1 MLLKKPIASIILVLA
16 VLIFGGIALER
27 LSIELMPDI
36 DRPTLLVR
44 TDYSGAPASE
54 VEFRITE
61 QLEGM
66 LSGVRGVQQIE
77 SLSRQGQSLTFLTFE
92 WGFDMDI
99 AFLNVREKLDQ
110 ARYLLPNQAERPQL
124 VYSSA
129 SDEPIATIALQL
141 TNVSNQ
147 EFSNRLSLKRWAEQV
162 FTRRLEQQSGIAQA
176 LLVGEVQPEVHIR
189 FNPRFIDRYGLS
201 LAQIQ
206 QAVKDANLF
215 SSTGELRDGW
225 YRYAL
230 KIESRIESLDDLR
243 KTPVISLASG
253 RVLLLEELADVQMAE
268 ADLTSFALLDGEEVL
283 NVLVKKEYGSNTVE
297 VFETL
302 QNVLAEIREQNPDI
316 QIEVIQEDAS
326 YIENSIANLLQT
338 LFIGGVLAFLVL
350 FLFLDDARTPFTIG
364 VSIPVSIFLTFV
376 VMFLFDIQLN
386 IISLSGLTLGIGL
399 LLDNAIVVLE
409 NINRYRQKGLG
420 RFEAAKAGTKEISLA
435 VTASTFT
442 TISVFLP
449 LIFLGGFE
457 GAFFRDLAATLSF
470 SLIAS
475 LLVALFILPV
485 FVAHISKK
493 NESQGFLS
501 KVSVILDNV
510 VMAYE
515 RNLGK
520 VLEKP
525 LIILV
530 TAAVLLSAAAY
541 AFMTL
546 PKAILPE
553 DEPSKVEYLI
563 SMPGNTALR
572 SAKSAAAEVS
582 ALLSERTDHTNILS
596 LGGYTDNTNLSSIT
610 NEGLNKFKISVP
622 VSGFSE
628 AAKVDRLMKEI
639 AQTYANWT
647 FRKMEEDATGA
658 VGVGAEAPLQ
668 FSVVGTDRAFS
679 KRVAEAFSEFME
691 DKYGAMGL
699 ELKYPQRIQ
708 AYQIQFKSAELLAYE
723 LSENEII
730 RYLESLTRG
739 AFITDWNRQDEQIS
753 IRLIGAK
760 GQNLNP
766 REITLDIKNK
776 IIPLTDVT
784 EIRRIEEAE
793 QLERIRQ
800 APILTYNSN
809 LTFMD
814 WWWEGS
820 EIQKW
825 TNRFMQESGYEIQIR
840 GSAPQVINL
849 LKELGWL
856 LFISVLLIYLILAIQ
871 YENLK
876 YPFIIILAIP
886 FAWIGSFLAMWIGGV
901 SVNALSF
908 MGILILSGI
917 AVNDAILKV
926 DFMRRYLQETGDL
939 AEAIRQAGINRF
951 RPVVMTSMTTI
962 LALIPMLIPFGDGYI
977 LRQSLATA
985 LMGGMITSTLLTLY
999 LIPMVFKWTNRKAER
1014 EMNKSAKNSTTQTEP
1029 EMLK

>member
-1 MLLKKPIASIILVLA
+1 MLLKKPIASVILVLA

-27 LSIELMPDI
+27 LYIELMPDI

-77 SLSRQGQSLTFLTFE
+77 SLSRQGQSLIFLTFE

-110 ARYLLPNQAERPQL
+110 ARYLLPNQADRPQL

-141 TNVSNQ
+141 ANVSNQ
-147 EFSNRLSLKRWAEQV
+147 EFSNRLSLKRWADQV
-162 FTRRLEQQSGIAQA
+162 FTRRLEQQEGIAQA
-176 LLVGEVQPEVHIR
+176 LLVGEVQPEVQIR

-201 LAQIQ
+201 LSQIQ
-206 QAVKDANLF
+206 QAVSDANIF

-243 KTPVISLASG
+243 KTPIISLASG
-253 RVLLLEELADVQMAE
+253 RVLLLEELAEVRMAE
-268 ADLTSFALLDGEEVL
+268 ADPTSFALLDGEEVL

-302 QNVLAEIREQNPDI
+302 QNVLTEIRDQNPDI
-316 QIEVIQEDAS
+316 LIEVIQEDAS
-326 YIENSIANLLQT
+326 YIENSISNLLQT
-338 LFIGGVLAFLVL
+338 LLIGGVLAFLVL
-350 FLFLDDARTPFTIG
+350 FLFLDDARSPFTIG
-364 VSIPVSIFLTFV
+364 ISIPVSIFLTFV

-409 NINRYRQKGLG
+409 NINRYRQKGLD
-420 RFEAAKAGTKEISLA
+420 RFEAAREGTKEISLA

-485 FVAHISKK
+485 FVAQISKDAK
-493 NESQGFLS
+493 SKGVLS
-501 KVSVILDNV
+501 TVSEGLDKV

-515 RNLGK
+515 RNLSR
-520 VLEKP
+520 VIQKP
-525 LIILV
+525 LLIIVFALI
-530 TAAVLLSAAAY
+530 LLSGAAF
-541 AFMTL
+541 AFMTTEKAVL
-546 PKAILPE
+546 PP
-553 DEPSKVEYLI
+553 DEPAKVDYLV

-572 SAKSAAAEVS
+572 SAKQASADITGILQS
-582 ALLSERTDHTNILS
+582 RTDQPNILS
-596 LGGYTDNTNLSSIT
+596 LGGYTDNTNLKPIT
-610 NEGLNKFKISVP
+610 NEGLNRFTISIP
-622 VSGFSE
+622 VSGFEE
-628 AAKVDRLMKEI
+628 AEEVDRIMNGI
-639 AQTYANWT
+639 AQSYSNWN
-647 FRKMEEDATGA
+647 FEKLEDDAVGA
-658 VGVGAEAPLQ
+658 VGIGRDAPVQ
-668 FSVVGTDRAFS
+668 FSVVGTDREFS
-679 KRVAEAFSEFME
+679 VRVADAFNEFVNRNYRE
-691 DKYGAMGL
+691 TQLD
-699 ELKYPQRIQ
+699 LKYPQRIQ
-708 AYQIQFKSAELLAYE
+708 AYQLQFKTQELLSYE
-723 LSENEII
+723 LTEAEVI

-739 AFITDWNRQDEQIS
+739 SFITDWNRQDEQIS
-753 IRLIGAK
+753 IRLIGERK
-760 GQNLNP
+760 TNLDP
-766 REITLDIKNK
+766 REITVDVRDK
-776 IIPLTDVT
+776 IIPLTAVA
-784 EIRRIEEAE
+784 EIARIDEAE
-793 QLERIRQ
+793 QIERIRQ
-800 APILTYNSN
+800 SPILTYNSD

-814 WWWEGS
+814 WWWDGGEL
-820 EIQKW
+820 QQLV
-825 TNRFMQESGYEIQIR
+825 NRFMQQSGHEIQIR
-840 GSAPQVINL
+840 GSALQVISL

-856 LFISVLLIYLILAIQ
+856 LMISVLLIYLILAIQ

-886 FAWIGSFLAMWIGGV
+886 FAWIGSVFALYIGGI
-901 SVNALSF
+901 SLNALSF
-908 MGILILSGI
+908 MGILILTGI
-917 AVNDAILKV
+917 AVNDSILKV
-926 DFMRRYLQETGDL
+926 DFMRRYFDETGNLD
-939 AEAIRQAGINRF
+939 EAIKQAGINRF

-962 LALIPMLIPFGDGYI
+962 LALIPMLVPFGDGYV
-977 LRQSLATA
+977 LRQSLAVA
-985 LMGGMITSTLLTLY
+985 LMGGMVTSTFLTLY
-999 LIPMVFKWTNRKAER
+999 LIPLVFKWTNGGDSK
-1014 EMNKSAKNSTTQTEP
+1014 
-1029 EMLK
+1029 

>member
-1 MLLKKPIASIILVLA
+1 MLLKKPIASVILVLA

-77 SLSRQGQSLTFLTFE
+77 SLSRQGQSLIFLTFE

-110 ARYLLPNQAERPQL
+110 ARYMIPDQADRPQL

-141 TNVSNQ
+141 ANVSNQ
-147 EFSNRLSLKRWAEQV
+147 EFSNRLSLKRWADQV
-162 FTRRLEQQSGIAQA
+162 FTRRLEQQEGIAQA
-176 LLVGEVQPEVHIR
+176 LLVGEVQPEVQIR

-201 LAQIQ
+201 LSQIQ
-206 QAVKDANLF
+206 QSVSDANIF

-243 KTPVISLASG
+243 KTPIISLASG
-253 RVLLLEELADVQMAE
+253 RVLLLEELAEVRMAE
-268 ADLTSFALLDGEEVL
+268 ADPTSFALLDGEEVL

-302 QNVLAEIREQNPDI
+302 ENVLTEIRDQNPDI
-316 QIEVIQEDAS
+316 LIEVIQEDAS
-326 YIENSIANLLQT
+326 YIENSISNLLQT
-338 LFIGGVLAFLVL
+338 LLIGGVLAFLVL
-350 FLFLDDARTPFTIG
+350 FLFLDDARSPFTIG
-364 VSIPVSIFLTFV
+364 ISIPVSIFLTFV

-420 RFEAAKAGTKEISLA
+420 RFDAALEGTKEISLA

-485 FVAHISKK
+485 FVAQISKNSK
-493 NESQGFLS
+493 SKGVLS
-501 KVSVILDNV
+501 TVSEGLDNV

-515 RNLGK
+515 RNLGR
-520 VLEKP
+520 VIQKP
-525 LIILV
+525 ISIIVCALI
-530 TAAVLLSAAAY
+530 LLSGAVF
-541 AFMTL
+541 AFMTTEKAVL
-546 PKAILPE
+546 PP
-553 DEPSKVEYLI
+553 DEPAKVDYLI

-572 SAKSAAAEVS
+572 SAKQASADITRI
-582 ALLSERTDHTNILS
+582 LRERTDQSNILS
-596 LGGYTDNTNLSSIT
+596 LGGYTDNTNLKSIT
-610 NEGLNKFKISVP
+610 NEGLNRFTISIP
-622 VSGFSE
+622 VSGFEE
-628 AAKVDRLMKEI
+628 AEEADRIMNGI
-639 AQTYANWT
+639 AQTYSNWS
-647 FRKMEEDATGA
+647 FQKMEDDAVGA
-658 VGVGAEAPLQ
+658 VGIGRDAPVQ
-668 FSVVGTDRAFS
+668 FSVVGTDREFS
-679 KRVAEAFSEFME
+679 ARVAQAFNEFLNRN
-691 DKYGAMGL
+691 YGETQL

-708 AYQIQFKSAELLAYE
+708 AYQLQFKTQELLSYE
-723 LSENEII
+723 LTEAEVI

-739 AFITDWNRQDEQIS
+739 SFITDWNRQDEQIS
-753 IRLIGAK
+753 IRLIGEREE
-760 GQNLNP
+760 NLDP
-766 REITLDIKNK
+766 REITLDVRDK
-776 IIPLTDVT
+776 IIPLTAVA
-784 EIRRIEEAE
+784 EIARIDEAE
-793 QLERIRQ
+793 QIERIRQ
-800 APILTYNSN
+800 SPILTYNSD

-814 WWWEGS
+814 WWWDGGEL
-820 EIQKW
+820 QDLV
-825 TNRFMQESGYEIQIR
+825 NRFMQQSGHEIQIR
-840 GSAPQVINL
+840 GSALQVISL

-856 LFISVLLIYLILAIQ
+856 LLISVLLIYLILAIQ

-886 FAWIGSFLAMWIGGV
+886 FAWIGSVFALYIGGI
-901 SVNALSF
+901 SLNALSF
-908 MGILILSGI
+908 MGILILTGI
-917 AVNDAILKV
+917 AVNDSILKV
-926 DFMRRYLQETGDL
+926 DFMRRYFDETGNLD
-939 AEAIRQAGINRF
+939 EAIKQAGINRF

-962 LALIPMLIPFGDGYI
+962 LALIPMLVPFGDGYV
-977 LRQSLATA
+977 LRQSLAVA
-985 LMGGMITSTLLTLY
+985 LMGGMVTSTFLTLY
-999 LIPMVFKWTNRKAER
+999 LIPLVFKWTNGG
-1014 EMNKSAKNSTTQTEP
+1014 NS
-1029 EMLK
+1029 K

>member
-1 MLLKKPIASIILVLA
+1 MLLKKPIASVILVLA

-66 LSGVRGVQQIE
+66 LSGVRGVQEIE
-77 SLSRQGQSLTFLTFE
+77 SLSRQGQSLIFLTFE

-110 ARYLLPNQAERPQL
+110 ARYLLPNQADRPQL

-141 TNVSNQ
+141 ANVSNQ
-147 EFSNRLSLKRWAEQV
+147 EFSNRLSLKRWADQV
-162 FTRRLEQQSGIAQA
+162 FTRRLEQQEGIAQA
-176 LLVGEVQPEVHIR
+176 LLVGEVQPEVQIR

-201 LAQIQ
+201 LSQIQ
-206 QAVKDANLF
+206 QAVSDANIF

-243 KTPVISLASG
+243 KTPIISLASG
-253 RVLLLEELADVQMAE
+253 RVLLLEELAEVRMAE
-268 ADLTSFALLDGEEVL
+268 ADPTSFALLDGEEVL

-302 QNVLAEIREQNPDI
+302 ENVLTEIRDQNPDI
-316 QIEVIQEDAS
+316 LIEVIQEDAS
-326 YIENSIANLLQT
+326 YIENSISNLLQT
-338 LFIGGVLAFLVL
+338 LLIGGVLAFLVL
-350 FLFLDDARTPFTIG
+350 FLFLDDARSPFTIG
-364 VSIPVSIFLTFV
+364 ISIPVSIFLTFV

-409 NINRYRQKGLG
+409 NINRYRQKGLD
-420 RFEAAKAGTKEISLA
+420 RFEAAREGTKEISLA

-475 LLVALFILPV
+475 LLVAIFILPV
-485 FVAHISKK
+485 FVAQISKDAK
-493 NESQGFLS
+493 SKGVLS
-501 KVSVILDNV
+501 TVSEGLDKV

-515 RNLGK
+515 RNLAR
-520 VLEKP
+520 VIQKP
-525 LIILV
+525 LPIIVFALI
-530 TAAVLLSAAAY
+530 LLSGAAF
-541 AFMTL
+541 AFMTTEKAVL
-546 PKAILPE
+546 PP
-553 DEPSKVEYLI
+553 DEPAKVDYLV

-572 SAKSAAAEVS
+572 SAKQASADITGILQS
-582 ALLSERTDHTNILS
+582 RTDQPNILS
-596 LGGYTDNTNLSSIT
+596 LGGYTDNTNLKSIT
-610 NEGLNKFKISVP
+610 NEGLNRFTISIP
-622 VSGFSE
+622 VSGFEE
-628 AAKVDRLMKEI
+628 AEEVDRIMNGI
-639 AQTYANWT
+639 AQSYSNWN
-647 FRKMEEDATGA
+647 FEKLEDDAVGA
-658 VGVGAEAPLQ
+658 VGIGRDAPVQ
-668 FSVVGTDRAFS
+668 FSVVGTDREFS
-679 KRVAEAFSEFME
+679 VRVAEAFNDFLDRNYRETQL
-691 DKYGAMGL
+691 D
-699 ELKYPQRIQ
+699 LKYPQRIQ
-708 AYQIQFKSAELLAYE
+708 AYQLQFKTQELLSYE
-723 LSENEII
+723 LTEAEVI

-739 AFITDWNRQDEQIS
+739 SFITDWNRQDEQIS
-753 IRLIGAK
+753 IRLIGERK
-760 GQNLNP
+760 TNLDP
-766 REITLDIKNK
+766 REITLDVRDK
-776 IIPLTDVT
+776 IIPLTAVA
-784 EIRRIEEAE
+784 EIARIDEAE
-793 QLERIRQ
+793 QIERIRQ
-800 APILTYNSN
+800 SPILTYNSD

-814 WWWEGS
+814 WWWDGGEL
-820 EIQKW
+820 QKLV
-825 TNRFMQESGYEIQIR
+825 NRFMQQSGHEIQIR
-840 GSAPQVINL
+840 GSALQVISL

-856 LFISVLLIYLILAIQ
+856 LMISVLLIYLILAIQ

-886 FAWIGSFLAMWIGGV
+886 FAWIGSVFALYIGGI
-901 SVNALSF
+901 SLNALSF
-908 MGILILSGI
+908 MGILILTGI
-917 AVNDAILKV
+917 AVNDSILKV
-926 DFMRRYLQETGDL
+926 DFMRRYFDETGNL
-939 AEAIRQAGINRF
+939 NEAIKQAGINRF

-962 LALIPMLIPFGDGYI
+962 LALIPMLVPFGAGYV
-977 LRQSLATA
+977 LRQSLAVA
-985 LMGGMITSTLLTLY
+985 LMGGMVISTFLTLY
-999 LIPMVFKWTNRKAER
+999 LIPLVFKWTNKG
-1014 EMNKSAKNSTTQTEP
+1014 NS
-1029 EMLK
+1029 K

>member
-1 MLLKKPIASIILVLA
+1 LLLKKPIASVILVLA

-77 SLSRQGQSLTFLTFE
+77 SLSRQGQSLIFLTFE

-110 ARYLLPNQAERPQL
+110 ARYLLPNQADRPQL

-141 TNVSNQ
+141 ANVSNQ
-147 EFSNRLSLKRWAEQV
+147 EFSNRLSLKRWADQV
-162 FTRRLEQQSGIAQA
+162 FTRRLEQQEGIAQA
-176 LLVGEVQPEVHIR
+176 LLVGEVQPEVQIR
-189 FNPRFIDRYGLS
+189 FSPRFIDRYGLS
-201 LAQIQ
+201 LSQIQ
-206 QAVKDANLF
+206 QAISDANIF

-225 YRYAL
+225 YRFAL

-243 KTPVISLASG
+243 KTPIISLASG
-253 RVLLLEELADVQMAE
+253 RVLLLEELAEVQMAE
-268 ADLTSFALLDGEEVL
+268 ADPTSFALLDGEEVL

-302 QNVLAEIREQNPDI
+302 GNILTEIRDQNPDI
-316 QIEVIQEDAS
+316 LIEVIQEDAS
-326 YIENSIANLLQT
+326 YIENSISNLLQT
-338 LFIGGVLAFLVL
+338 LLIGGILAFLVL
-350 FLFLDDARTPFTIG
+350 FLFLDDARSPFTIG
-364 VSIPVSIFLTFV
+364 ISIPVSIFLTFV
-376 VMFLFDIQLN
+376 VMFLFNIQLN

-420 RFEAAKAGTKEISLA
+420 RFEAAREGTREISLA

-485 FVAHISKK
+485 FVA
-493 NESQGFLS
+493 QLS
-501 KVSVILDNV
+501 KNSKSKGVLSTVSEGLDKV

-515 RNLGK
+515 RNLGR
-520 VLEKP
+520 VIQNP
-525 LIILV
+525 LPIIVFALILLFG
-530 TAAVLLSAAAY
+530 AVF
-541 AFMTL
+541 AFMTTEKTVL
-546 PKAILPE
+546 PP
-553 DEPSKVEYLI
+553 DEPANVDYLV

-572 SAKSAAAEVS
+572 SAKQAAADITEI
-582 ALLSERTDHTNILS
+582 LMERTGQSNILS
-596 LGGYTDNTNLSSIT
+596 LGGYTDNTNLKSIT
-610 NEGLNKFKISVP
+610 NEGLNRFTLSVP
-622 VSGFSE
+622 VSGFEE
-628 AAKVDRLMKEI
+628 AEEVDRIMNGI
-639 AQTYANWT
+639 AQTYSGWS
-647 FRKMEEDATGA
+647 FQKMEDDAVGA
-658 VGVGAEAPLQ
+658 VGIGRDAPVQ
-668 FSVVGTDRAFS
+668 FSVVGTDREFS
-679 KRVAEAFSEFME
+679 VRVAGAFNEFLNRNYRE
-691 DKYGAMGL
+691 IQLD
-699 ELKYPQRIQ
+699 LKYPQRIQ
-708 AYQIQFKSAELLAYE
+708 AYQLQFKTQELLSYE
-723 LSENEII
+723 LTEAEVI

-739 AFITDWNRQDEQIS
+739 SFITDWNRQDEQIS
-753 IRLIGAK
+753 IRLIGERET
-760 GQNLNP
+760 NLDP
-766 REITLDIKNK
+766 REITLDVRDK
-776 IIPLTDVT
+776 IIPLTAVA
-784 EIRRIEEAE
+784 EIARIDEAE
-793 QLERIRQ
+793 QIERIRQ
-800 APILTYNSN
+800 SPILTYNSD

-814 WWWEGS
+814 WWWDGGGL
-820 EIQKW
+820 QQLV
-825 TNRFMQESGYEIQIR
+825 NRFMQQSGYEIQIR
-840 GSAPQVINL
+840 GSALQVISL

-856 LFISVLLIYLILAIQ
+856 LMISVLLIYLILAIQ

-886 FAWIGSFLAMWIGGV
+886 FAWIGSVFALYIGGI
-901 SVNALSF
+901 SLNALSF
-908 MGILILSGI
+908 MGILILTGI
-917 AVNDAILKV
+917 AVNDSILKV
-926 DFMRRYLQETGDL
+926 DFMRRYFDETGDL
-939 AEAIRQAGINRF
+939 DEAIKQAGINRF

-962 LALIPMLIPFGDGYI
+962 LALIPMLVPFGDGYV
-977 LRQSLATA
+977 LRQSLAVA
-985 LMGGMITSTLLTLY
+985 LMGGMITSTFLTLY
-999 LIPMVFKWTNRKAER
+999 LIPLVFKWTNRG
-1014 EMNKSAKNSTTQTEP
+1014 NS
-1029 EMLK
+1029 K

>member
-1 MLLKKPIASIILVLA
+1 MLLKKPIASVILVLA

-77 SLSRQGQSLTFLTFE
+77 SLSRQGQSLIFLTFE

-110 ARYLLPNQAERPQL
+110 ARYMLPNQAERPQL

-141 TNVSNQ
+141 ANVSNQ
-147 EFSNRLSLKRWAEQV
+147 EFSNRLSLKRWADQV
-162 FTRRLEQQSGIAQA
+162 FTRRLEQQEGIAQA
-176 LLVGEVQPEVHIR
+176 LLVGEVQPEVQIR

-201 LAQIQ
+201 LSQIQ
-206 QAVKDANLF
+206 QSVQDANLF

-243 KTPVISLASG
+243 ETPIISLASG
-253 RVLLLEELADVQMAE
+253 RVLLLEELAEVRMAE
-268 ADLTSFALLDGEEVL
+268 ADPTSFALLDGEEVL
-283 NVLVKKEYGSNTVE
+283 NILVKKEYGSNTVE

-302 QNVLAEIREQNPDI
+302 EEVLTEIRDQNPDI
-316 QIEVIQEDAS
+316 LIEVIQEDAS
-326 YIENSIANLLQT
+326 YIENSISNLLQT
-338 LFIGGVLAFLVL
+338 LLIGGVLAFLVL
-350 FLFLDDARTPFTIG
+350 FLFLDDVRSPFTIG
-364 VSIPVSIFLTFV
+364 ISIPVSIFLTFV

-409 NINRYRQKGLG
+409 NISRYRQKGLG
-420 RFEAAKAGTKEISLA
+420 RFEAAREGTKEISLA

-485 FVAHISKK
+485 FVAHITKNTEKK
-493 NESQGFLS
+493 GVLS
-501 KVSVILDNV
+501 KVSDGLDSV

-515 RNLGK
+515 RNLGR
-520 VLEKP
+520 VIQKP
-525 LIILV
+525 LPIIL
-530 TAAVLLSAAAY
+530 TATVLLAGAGY
-541 AFMTL
+541 AFMTI
-546 PKAILPE
+546 PKAVLPA
-553 DEPSKVEYLI
+553 DEPAKVDYLV

-572 SAKSAAAEVS
+572 SAKEASSEITKI
-582 ALLSERTDHTNILS
+582 LSERTDHANILS
-596 LGGYTDNTNLSSIT
+596 LGGYTDNTNLTSIT
-610 NEGLNKFKISVP
+610 NEGLNKFTISVP
-622 VSGFSE
+622 VSGFEE
-628 AAKVDRLMKEI
+628 AAEVDRIMRGV

-658 VGVGAEAPLQ
+658 VGIGSDAPVQ

-679 KRVAEAFSEFME
+679 IRVTEAFNEFMNRNYRPIE
-691 DKYGAMGL
+691 LD
-699 ELKYPQRIQ
+699 LKYPQRIL
-708 AYQIQFKSAELLAYE
+708 AYQLQFKTEQLLSYE
-723 LSENEII
+723 LTETEVI

-739 AFITDWNRQDEQIS
+739 SFITDWNRQDEQIS
-753 IRLIGAK
+753 IRLIGERNT
-760 GQNLNP
+760 NLDP
-766 REITLDIKNK
+766 REITLDIRDK
-776 IIPLTDVT
+776 IIPLTAVA
-784 EIRRIEEAE
+784 EIARIDEAE
-793 QLERIRQ
+793 QIERIRQ
-800 APILTYNSN
+800 SPILTYNSD
-809 LTFMD
+809 LSFMD
-814 WWWEGS
+814 WWWDGG
-820 EIQKW
+820 EIQQMV
-825 TNRFMQESGYEIQIR
+825 NRFMQQSGHEIQIR
-840 GSAPQVINL
+840 GSALQVISL

-886 FAWIGSFLAMWIGGV
+886 FAWIGSFFAMYIAGV
-901 SVNALSF
+901 SLNALSF
-908 MGILILSGI
+908 MGILILTGI
-917 AVNDAILKV
+917 AVNDSILKV
-926 DFMRRYLQETGDL
+926 DFMRRYFDETGNLD
-939 AEAIRQAGINRF
+939 EAIKQAGINRF
-951 RPVVMTSMTTI
+951 RPVVMTSITTI
-962 LALIPMLIPFGDGYI
+962 LALIPMLVPFGDGYI
-977 LRQSLATA
+977 LRQSLAIA
-985 LMGGMITSTLLTLY
+985 LMGGMITSTFLTLY
-999 LIPMVFKWTNRKAER
+999 LIPLVFKWTN
-1014 EMNKSAKNSTTQTEP
+1014 KSNS
-1029 EMLK
+1029 K

>member
-1 MLLKKPIASIILVLA
+1 MLLKKPIASVILVLA

-66 LSGVRGVQQIE
+66 LSGVRGVQELE
-77 SLSRQGQSLTFLTFE
+77 SLSRQGQSLIFLTFE

-110 ARYLLPNQAERPQL
+110 ARYMLPDQADRPQL

-141 TNVSNQ
+141 ANVSNQ
-147 EFSNRLSLKRWAEQV
+147 EFSNRLSLKRWADQV
-162 FTRRLEQQSGIAQA
+162 FTRRLEQQEGIAQA
-176 LLVGEVQPEVHIR
+176 LLVGEVQPEVQIR

-201 LAQIQ
+201 LSQIQ
-206 QAVKDANLF
+206 QSVQDANLF

-230 KIESRIESLDDLR
+230 KIESRIESLEDLR

-253 RVLLLEELADVQMAE
+253 RVLLLEELAEVRMAE
-268 ADLTSFALLDGEEVL
+268 ADPTSFALLDGEEVL

-302 QNVLAEIREQNPDI
+302 ENVLAEIRDQNPDI
-316 QIEVIQEDAS
+316 LIEVIQEDAS
-326 YIENSIANLLQT
+326 YIENSISNLLQT
-338 LFIGGVLAFLVL
+338 LLIGGVLAFLVL
-350 FLFLDDARTPFTIG
+350 FLFLDDARSPFTIG
-364 VSIPVSIFLTFV
+364 ISIPVSIFLTFV

-409 NINRYRQKGLG
+409 NISRYRQKDLG
-420 RFEAAKAGTKEISLA
+420 RFEAAREGTKEISLA

-485 FVAHISKK
+485 FVAQISKQSK
-493 NESQGFLS
+493 SKGILS
-501 KVSVILDNV
+501 KVSTGLDNI

-515 RNLGK
+515 RNLGR
-520 VLEKP
+520 VIQKP
-525 LIILV
+525 LPIILV
-530 TAAVLLSAAAY
+530 AVVLLAGAAF
-541 AFMTL
+541 AFMTTEKAVL
-546 PKAILPE
+546 PP
-553 DEPSKVEYLI
+553 DEPSKVGYLI

-572 SAKSAAAEVS
+572 SAKQASADVTNI
-582 ALLSERTDHTNILS
+582 LLERTGQTNILS

-610 NEGLNKFKISVP
+610 NEGLNKFTISVP
-622 VSGFSE
+622 VSGFDE
-628 AAKVDRLMKEI
+628 AREVERIMEGI
-639 AQTYANWT
+639 ARTYANWT
-647 FRKMEEDATGA
+647 FQKISDDATGVVA
-658 VGVGAEAPLQ
+658 VGQDAPVQ

-679 KRVAEAFSEFME
+679 NRVAGAFSDFMSQQ
-691 DKYGAMGL
+691 YGDTNL

-708 AYQIQFKSAELLAYE
+708 AYQIRFRSEQMLAFELTEAEVT
-723 LSENEII
+723 

-753 IRLIGAK
+753 IRLLGDR
-760 GQNLNP
+760 GRSLDP
-766 REITLDIKNK
+766 TEITLDIRNK
-776 IIPLTDVT
+776 IIPLTDVA
-784 EIRRIEEAE
+784 EISRIDEAE

-800 APILTYNSN
+800 APILTFNSD

-814 WWWEGS
+814 WWWDGG
-820 EIQKW
+820 EIQQLV
-825 TNRFMQESGYEIQIR
+825 NQFMQESGHEIQVR
-840 GSAPQVINL
+840 GSALQVISL

-856 LFISVLLIYLILAIQ
+856 LMISVLLIYLILAIQ

-886 FAWIGSFLAMWIGGV
+886 FAWIGSFFAMYIGGV
-901 SVNALSF
+901 SLNALSF
-908 MGILILSGI
+908 MGILILTGI
-917 AVNDAILKV
+917 AVNDSILKV
-926 DFMRRYLQETGDL
+926 DFMRRYFEETGNL
-939 AEAIRQAGINRF
+939 EEAIKQAGINRF

-977 LRQSLATA
+977 FRQSLAIA
-985 LMGGMITSTLLTLY
+985 LMGGMITSTFLTLY
-999 LIPMVFKWTNRKAER
+999 LIPLVFKWTNG
-1014 EMNKSAKNSTTQTEP
+1014 TQ
-1029 EMLK
+1029 